1 MDLRWYQSEAVAETW
16 RYLCEQSGNPVVVLP
31 TGAGKSVVIGEL
43 AKKCVGMGGRVMILA
58 HRKEL
63 LEQNADKVRRMLP
76 GVAVGMYSAGLNS
89 RSTAEPVVCAGI
101 QSAWNKAGEFG
112 ERHLLIVDE
121 AHLVNVNDA
130 GMYRRFLSSIVEINT
145 RCRMV
150 GLTATPY
157 RTDDGDLCGGDSIFS
172 SVCYEAEIPRL
183 IGDGFLSRI
192 TSRAADASV
201 NTSGLHVR
209 AGEFVQR
216 EMEDLF
222 SVPET
227 VLAACREIISS
238 ATGRKS
244 VLVFCS
250 GVGHGEMVREC
261 LETLSGERVGIVI
274 GSTPGLERM
283 THLEKFKSGE
293 LRWLVNVDVLTTG
306 FDAPNI
312 DCIAVLRATCSP
324 GLFAQ
329 ICGRGFRL
337 SEGKKDCLILDFGEN
352 IERHGPLDA
361 KDYGKKRKSKGSGEA
376 PEKFCESCKVK
387 IPAGCRLCPE
397 CGTEQ
402 PMSDEEKHGASSSDA
417 EILESLKPAEWYDV
431 EGVNFREW
439 HNRKKNTTTLR
450 VDYQARPRSGGEF
463 ATMEVISEWVCLEHD
478 GYAYEKAMKW
488 IGKRTRAKIT
498 SIQSAIV
505 AWGSGWFAETISIK
519 AKRENG
525 FKRPV
530 DYVLGEIPDPIN
542 EIVMDDDDPER
553 ATWGEIENELSD
565 EVPF

>member
-31 TGAGKSVVIGEL
+31 TGAGKSVVIAEL
-43 AKKCVGMGGRVMILA
+43 SRKCVSMGGRVMILA

-101 QSAWNKAGEFG
+101 QSAWSKAGEFG

-130 GMYRRFLSSIVEINT
+130 GMYRRFLSSIIEINT

-201 NTSGLHVR
+201 DTSGLHVR

-227 VLAACREIISS
+227 VLAACREIVSS

-283 THLEKFKSGE
+283 THLEKFKSGQ

-337 SEGKKDCLILDFGEN
+337 SEGKEDCLILDFGEN
-352 IERHGPLDA
+352 VDRHGPLDA
-361 KDYGKKRKSKGSGEA
+361 KDYGKKKKSRQGGEA
-376 PEKFCESCKVK
+376 PVKVCANCNEK
-387 IPAGCRLCPE
+387 IPAGCKLCTL
-397 CGTEQ
+397 CGALQ
-402 PMSDEEKHGASSSDA
+402 PANDDERHGDQASQS
-417 EILESLKPAEWYDV
+417 ELLESNSPPQEFEV
-431 EGVNFREW
+431 EGVNFRE
-439 HNRKKNTTTLR
+439 HVNRKTGSRTLR
-450 VDYQARPRSGGEF
+450 VDYECRPVGQGEF
-463 ATMEVISEWVCLEHD
+463 AMLEVISEWICIEHD
-478 GYAYEKAMKW
+478 GFAGDKAIKW
-488 IGKRTRAKIT
+488 LMKRTRSVVKTIEQAIGVWNRLGFADTRMIRAKKEGRFWRIT
-498 SIQSAIV
+498 EYLLGDIPEPV
-505 AWGSGWFAETISIK
+505 EMRTDGDAWGE
-519 AKRENG
+519 
-525 FKRPV
+525 V
-530 DYVLGEIPDPIN
+530 
-542 EIVMDDDDPER
+542 
-553 ATWGEIENELSD
+553 ENELSD